1 MKDKT
6 VNVQDKVSPS
16 INNVNVLEEDI
27 VGDLLTT
34 ESKSNEKSEPFFKL
48 LKEFIS
54 SIYWVIV
61 SIINLVKGIF
71 AKIFGFTIVYIENL
85 SNKEAASVI
94 RRKMI
99 IASFDIVI
107 FGAFIFFLCQLL
119 LFTNKN
125 NDPFISES
133 GLMITVFFHFVFAFL
148 ISNINKAGVQ
158 LFLREDNK
166 RLDYVAEF
174 SFIKT
179 NWNYQW
185 VYLFLLVLLSFALL
199 LHVDLPIELRVEKF
213 ATSGFLLLLID
224 QFGFIFLYMLLFAY
238 IYMFRRFG
246 TIFIGLGKYKK
257 DEIPAD
263 ISGRRPSFIP
273 KILAG
278 FITISINVFILMKF
292 I

>member
-1 MKDKT
+1 MKDQS

-48 LKEFIS
+48 LNEFIS

-71 AKIFGFTIVYIENL
+71 AKIFGFTIVNIENL

-94 RRKMI
+94 SRKMI
-99 IASFDIVI
+99 IASFDFVL

>member
-1 MKDKT
+1 M
-6 VNVQDKVSPS
+6 
-16 INNVNVLEEDI
+16 
-27 VGDLLTT
+27 
-34 ESKSNEKSEPFFKL
+34 
-48 LKEFIS
+48 
-54 SIYWVIV
+54 
-61 SIINLVKGIF
+61 
-71 AKIFGFTIVYIENL
+71 
-85 SNKEAASVI
+85 
-94 RRKMI
+94 
-99 IASFDIVI
+99 
-107 FGAFIFFLCQLL
+107 
-119 LFTNKN
+119 
-125 NDPFISES
+125 
-133 GLMITVFFHFVFAFL
+133 
-148 ISNINKAGVQ
+148 Q

-185 VYLFLLVLLSFALL
+185 VYLFLLVLLSIALL

>member
-1 MKDKT
+1 MFRKT
-6 VNVQDKVSPS
+6 
-16 INNVNVLEEDI
+16 
-27 VGDLLTT
+27 
-34 ESKSNEKSEPFFKL
+34 SKLALQGN
-48 LKEFIS
+48 
-54 SIYWVIV
+54 
-61 SIINLVKGIF
+61 
-71 AKIFGFTIVYIENL
+71 A
-85 SNKEAASVI
+85 
-94 RRKMI
+94 
-99 IASFDIVI
+99 
-107 FGAFIFFLCQLL
+107 
-119 LFTNKN
+119 
-125 NDPFISES
+125 
-133 GLMITVFFHFVFAFL
+133 
-148 ISNINKAGVQ
+148 
-158 LFLREDNK
+158 
-166 RLDYVAEF
+166 
-174 SFIKT
+174 
-179 NWNYQW
+179 
-185 VYLFLLVLLSFALL
+185 FALL